1 MRNFCPF
8 FGPIRP
14 ISAIPYQIYALFSV
28 LLQASIMQWC
38 TKVNKGMTVHEPD
51 DTLILFSLLI
61 YYTPVDMKVP
71 TQHVCFHHLISVALV
86 VDSPHMCSSG
96 SRPDLVCS
104 GRRSSWADHSCLYCL
119 VRRQPLASDDMP

>member
-1 MRNFCPF
+1 
-8 FGPIRP
+8 
-14 ISAIPYQIYALFSV
+14 
-28 LLQASIMQWC
+28 MQWC
-38 TKVNKGMTVHEPD
+38 TKVDKGMTVHEPD

-104 GRRSSWADHSCLYCL
+104 GRRSS
-119 VRRQPLASDDMP
+119 